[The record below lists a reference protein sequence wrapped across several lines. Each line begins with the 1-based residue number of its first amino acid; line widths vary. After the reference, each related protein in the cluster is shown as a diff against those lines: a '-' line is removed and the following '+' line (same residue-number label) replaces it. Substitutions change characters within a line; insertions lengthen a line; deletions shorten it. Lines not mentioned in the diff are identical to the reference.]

1 MRNNDVIEKNLEQHS
16 LFMQYALEH
25 PEILEKIPEGAEVIF
40 IPENDPQLAKVNLN
54 SGREKAA
61 KGKKIVHVKVKV
73 TPETR
78 TVLVPQLEVTSS

>member
-61 KGKKIVHVKVKV
+61 KGKKIVYVKVKV